1 MSYLISQ
8 MWLCLLI
15 AALLGF
21 IIGHLLTKLSNQ
33 KKLNNLEI
41 NWQRKLDEKE
51 KDYTSKLTKIDA
63 PAVSISEKKVITKA
77 EKTSYSVEEI
87 EGIGESYSKKLR
99 DKNITTTQQLLD
111 KCGDIEGRIE
121 VANHIGI
128 EDFVI
133 FKWASMADLMR
144 ISGIEGQI
152 AELMVYAGIDSTQD
166 LGQQDASS
174 LHNILSSSNAEQ
186 NRVKEIP
193 DEASLEQMIGQAREL
208 PALIQDI

>member
-21 IIGHLLTKLSNQ
+21 IIGHWLAKLSNQ
-33 KKLNNLEI
+33 KNLNDLEI
-41 NWQRKLDEKE
+41 DWQRKLDEKE
-51 KDYTSKLTKIDA
+51 KDYTSKLTKTDEPTVSS
-63 PAVSISEKKVITKA
+63 PAAKVPTKA
-77 EKTSYSVEEI
+77 EQTSYPVEEI
-87 EGIGESYSKKLR
+87 EGIGESYGKKLR
-99 DKNITTTQQLLD
+99 DYDIATTQQLLD
-111 KCGDIEGRIE
+111 KCCDMEGRIE

-152 AELMVYAGIDSTQD
+152 AELMVYAGIDSTQA
-166 LGQQDASS
+166 LGQQEASS
-174 LHNILSSSNAEQ
+174 LHNKLSSSNAEQ

-193 DEASLEQMIGQAREL
+193 HETSLEQMIGQARKL
-208 PALIQDI
+208 PALIHDI